1 MRKNDKMNQKY
12 NDYKSYSL
20 FNDIEDVELR
30 NRNRAVVLANIAEDN
45 IDRKSKRVSVKGANL
60 ILGYFACVLDTDRED
75 VKNKFSDNMKQRGFA
90 LVA

>member
-1 MRKNDKMNQKY
+1 MNQKY
-12 NDYKSYSL
+12 NDFKTYSL
-20 FNDIEDVELR
+20 FNDIDDVELR

-45 IDRKSKRVSVKGANL
+45 IDRKSKRVSLKGANL
-60 ILGYFACVLDTDRED
+60 ILGYFECILDGDRED